1 MLLMGAWRSGEA
13 FMFSLIR
20 HLLLAVLVASAVGA
34 QAPERP
40 STAGTQFPE
49 RGSGEPPASGHVVL
63 VKIEDTIDD
72 GVAVVVERAVKEAQ
86 GASAMVFVI
95 DTPGGLV
102 DSAIEITRQIMSA
115 PCPTYAYIE
124 GMGAI
129 SAGAL
134 ISYACDYIIMGPA
147 TSIGASMPVTM
158 GGELPQGVEEK
169 SMSFL
174 RAKFR
179 ALGEENGHNPLLG
192 EAMVDRA
199 IELYGKPNPDGS
211 FTTYKVVAG
220 VITDTYTHSATDD
233 DSGMKNVVDGQQAPA
248 EGLRAQQTTQD
259 TLPDIIRKLTG
270 EPAPA
275 PVEPKTEEASEAAT
289 AAPVTSARPDAL
301 PPDAIPICT
310 ADKLLTLTTDEA
322 LRYQLAPYK
331 ADSLPV
337 MLAQEGL
344 DEFKKH
350 YVVPTFAEALFAW
363 LTSPMISGLL
373 LMLGIGG
380 LYLEVRTPGLGL
392 AGIVGACCLALF
404 FGAYLILGIAGWAD
418 VLLVVAGITLLIVE
432 VFFLPGFGIAG
443 VSGLICMALGLY
455 LAMVRVPVPEYEW
468 DLARVSGA
476 GQTFL
481 TTFLLLA
488 AFIAATWKLLP
499 HTPFARWMVLGEAQL
514 AGAGFTVQ
522 LREEQELTA
531 GLRGTATTVL
541 RPAGK
546 ARFAGRTYDVVT
558 RGEYLKAGTEVE
570 IIRAD
575 GNRHVVAAVPPK
587 PEATA

>member
-1 MLLMGAWRSGEA
+1 MYR
-13 FMFSLIR
+13 LIR
-20 HLLLAVLVASAVGA
+20 HLLLAALVASVAGA

-86 GASAMVFVI
+86 GASALVFVI

-134 ISYACDYIIMGPA
+134 ISYSCDHIIMGPA

-158 GGELPQGVEEK
+158 GGELPEGVEEK

-199 IELYGKPNPDGS
+199 IELYGKANPDGS

-220 VITDTYTHSATDD
+220 VITDTYTQSA
-233 DSGMKNVVDGQQAPA
+233 SGNESPMKNVLDGGEAPA
-248 EGLRAQQTTQD
+248 EGLRAQQSTQD
-259 TLPDIIRKLTG
+259 SLPDIIRKLTG

-275 PVEPKTEEASEAAT
+275 PLDPKTGEESELAT
-289 AAPVTSARPDAL
+289 APEPSVRPEAL
-301 PPDAIPICT
+301 PADAIPICT
-310 ADKLLTLTTDEA
+310 AEKLLTLTTDEA
-322 LRYQLAPYK
+322 LRYQLSPYK

-418 VLLVVAGITLLIVE
+418 VLLVLAGITLLIVE

-468 DLARVSGA
+468 DLARLSGA

-522 LREEQELTA
+522 LPDEQELTA
-531 GLRGTATTVL
+531 GLRGVASTVL

-546 ARFAGRTYDVVT
+546 GRFDGRTYDVVT
-558 RGEYLKAGTEVE
+558 RGEYLKAGTEIE

-575 GNRHVVAAVPPK
+575 GNRHVVAAVAPR
-587 PEATA
+587 PEATV